1 MYLSSKMIIY
11 LNLTINVILIFFLNI
26 TWFNIY
32 QFFSK
37 VLYCNKI
44 HLNWTMKLITK
55 GDQVTVVLFS
65 KTYRWINS
73 YDELINNFT
82 SQIIQKISE
91 SVPAELKVKKDS
103 RGLDRVLVQAVVMM
117 RYVYVFRK

>member
-65 KTYRWINS
+65 KTYCWINS

>member
-11 LNLTINVILIFFLNI
+11 LNLTINVIFIFFLNI

-65 KTYRWINS
+65 KTYCWINS

>member
-1 MYLSSKMIIY
+1 
-11 LNLTINVILIFFLNI
+11 
-26 TWFNIY
+26 
-32 QFFSK
+32 
-37 VLYCNKI
+37 
-44 HLNWTMKLITK
+44 MKLITK

-65 KTYRWINS
+65 KTYCWINS